1 MTAASP
7 RRLAVSGLLALAAAA
22 SVLSGCSSAKAPSV
36 NLSVF
41 HLRPGTCVVTPTQ
54 IKAQLSTLKAV
65 PCKEPHTEEVYALVV
80 DHSGQ
85 TYPGTAALQTFA
97 NGACLQRYA
106 GYVGVDYRDS
116 SLFFTYLLPSVRS
129 WAAGDHTVDCVISTT
144 GQTLTRSVKGS
155 KL

>member
-1 MTAASP
+1 MRSRGLAASG
-7 RRLAVSGLLALAAAA
+7 LVGLLAAA
-22 SVLSGCSSAKAPSV
+22 SLLSSCSASKTKGV

-54 IKAQLSTLKAV
+54 IKAQLSTLQAV
-65 PCKEPHTEEVYALVV
+65 PCKEPHTEEVYALV
-80 DHSGQ
+80 DDKAGQ
-85 TYPGTAALQTFA
+85 TYPGTTALQTFA

-129 WAAGDHTVDCVISTT
+129 WAAGDHTIDCVISTT

>member
-1 MTAASP
+1 MTAASG
-7 RRLAVSGLLALAAAA
+7 RWAALAALIVAVTA
-22 SVLSGCSSAKAPSV
+22 PAGCSSAKQPGV
-36 NLSVF
+36 QVSVF
-41 HLRPGTCVVTPTQ
+41 HLRPGACVETPSA
-54 IKAQLSTLKAV
+54 IKAELSSLKVVSCHQA
-65 PCKEPHTEEVYALVV
+65 HTEEVYALVA
-80 DHSGQ
+80 DNAGD
-85 TYPGTAALQTFA
+85 TYPGTSALQSFA

>member
-1 MTAASP
+1 MKP
-7 RRLAVSGLLALAAAA
+7 RRLAASTVIAGLAAA
-22 SVLSGCSSAKAPSV
+22 SVLSGCSSAKNRSV
-36 NLSVF
+36 QVSVF
-41 HLRPGTCVVTPTQ
+41 HLRPGACVVTPTQ
-54 IKAQLSTLKAV
+54 IKAQLSKLKV
-65 PCKEPHTEEVYALVV
+65 VSCREPHTEEVYALVV
-80 DHSGQ
+80 DHAGD
-85 TYPGTAALQTFA
+85 TYPGSAALQNFA

>member
-1 MTAASP
+1 MTAVS
-7 RRLAVSGLLALAAAA
+7 RRGAVLAGVIAAVTALT
-22 SVLSGCSSAKAPSV
+22 GCSSAKHPGAQV
-36 NLSVF
+36 SVF
-41 HLRPGTCVVTPTQ
+41 HLRPGACVETPSA
-54 IKAQLSTLKAV
+54 IKAELSSLKVVSCHEA
-65 PCKEPHTEEVYALVV
+65 HTEEVYALVV
-80 DHSGQ
+80 DNAGD
-85 TYPGTAALQTFA
+85 TYPGTSALQSFA
-97 NGACLQRYA
+97 NGACLQKYA